1 MIIIVKYILAIIS
14 KFLTITMPCS
24 FCSQPG
30 HYITNCPSPTIDVV
44 YGMCRT
50 EYQNIMLINGL
61 TSQEQERRFTSS
73 LSEKYSLKFLK
84 AVVIKFTSSTGSFNK
99 RELIYI
105 LWCHFNYS
113 VIRPQML
120 NTFNPSLS
128 QDLEDNSVET
138 YTLEWFI
145 DISPYQMTAASNTPI
160 EHPINWTAL
169 EEAARTLLNTPTPI
183 EHPIDW
189 TAAEERARTLLNT
202 PTPNDPINWSEMAN
216 DIEWSTISP
225 NIHVPNL
232 NDISYIDFMVE
243 TLDAFFNRSHSVNYT
258 NPNTNNNLKIVI
270 NLTETKKDDEE
281 DKSCPICYEQ
291 LTNENEVKLNCE
303 HKFCCECIKNSLNKC
318 INQKCA
324 LCRTPSTCYDVKTS
338 DAYNVIAEYNVN

>member
-1 MIIIVKYILAIIS
+1 
-14 KFLTITMPCS
+14 
-24 FCSQPG
+24 
-30 HYITNCPSPTIDVV
+30 
-44 YGMCRT
+44 
-50 EYQNIMLINGL
+50 MLINGL

-128 QDLEDNSVET
+128 QDLEDNSDET

-145 DISPYQMTAASNTPI
+145 DIPPYQMTAASNTPI

-169 EEAARTLLNTPTPI
+169 EEA
-183 EHPIDW
+183 
-189 TAAEERARTLLNT
+189 ARTLLNT

-232 NDISYIDFMVE
+232 NDISYIDFMVG
-243 TLDAFFNRSHSVNYT
+243 TFDAFFNRSHFNRSHSINYT
-258 NPNTNNNLKIVI
+258 NTNTNTNNNLKIVI
-270 NLTETKKDDEE
+270 NLTETKKDDENNNDTEKDDEE